1 MNSEKKILIA
11 YFSAQGTTKKV
22 AENLSIVIKS
32 DLYEIKPEI
41 EYTKEDLKWTDE
53 NARSSIEC
61 KNEDS
66 RPKLKDKNAN
76 IEKYDIIFLGF
87 PIWWYNA
94 PPIIKTFLESY
105 NFNNKTI
112 ILFGTSGGSQFGDT
126 VKKLNKYVKGAKNN
140 KKKMLNRRPSIEEL
154 KKFVNSLK
162 IL

>member
-87 PIWWYNA
+87 HIWWYNA

-126 VKKLNKYVKGAKNN
+126 VKKLNKYVKGAKIIEG
-140 KKKMLNRRPSIEEL
+140 KMLNRRPSIEEL

>member
-126 VKKLNKYVKGAKNN
+126 VKKLNKYVKGAKIIEE
-140 KKKMLNRRPSIEEL
+140 KMLNRRPSIEEL

>member
-41 EYTKEDLKWTDE
+41 EYTKEDLKWINE

-126 VKKLNKYVKGAKNN
+126 VKKLNKYVKGAKIIEG
-140 KKKMLNRRPSIEEL
+140 KMLNSRPSIEEL

>member
-22 AENLSIVIKS
+22 AENLSIVTKS

-126 VKKLNKYVKGAKNN
+126 VKKLNKYVKGAKIIEG
-140 KKKMLNRRPSIEEL
+140 KMLNSRPSIEEL
-154 KKFVNSLK
+154 KKLL

>member
-126 VKKLNKYVKGAKNN
+126 VQKLSKLVKDAKIIEG
-140 KKKMLNRRPSIEEL
+140 KMLNRRPSIEEL

>member
-22 AENLSIVIKS
+22 AENLSIVTKS

-94 PPIIKTFLESY
+94 TPIIKTFLESY

-126 VKKLNKYVKGAKNN
+126 VKKLNKYVKGAKIIEG
-140 KKKMLNRRPSIEEL
+140 KMLNSRPSIEEL

>member
-126 VKKLNKYVKGAKNN
+126 VKKLNKYVKGAKIIEG
-140 KKKMLNRRPSIEEL
+140 KMLNSRPSIEEL

>member
-41 EYTKEDLKWTDE
+41 EYTKEDLKWTNE

-126 VKKLNKYVKGAKNN
+126 VKKLNKYVKGAKIIEG
-140 KKKMLNRRPSIEEL
+140 KMLNSRPSIEEL

>member
-112 ILFGTSGGSQFGDT
+112 ILFGTSWGSQFGDT
-126 VKKLNKYVKGAKNN
+126 AKKLNKYVKGAKIIEG
-140 KKKMLNRRPSIEEL
+140 KMLNSRPSIEEL

>member
-76 IEKYDIIFLGF
+76 IEKYDIILIGF
-87 PIWWYNA
+87 PIWWHIA
-94 PPIIKTFLESY
+94 PPIINTFLEMY
-105 NFNNKTI
+105 NFKGKKI
-112 ILFGTSGGSQFGDT
+112 ILFGTSMSEDFGQTILYLKDSCKGSEIIEGKVF
-126 VKKLNKYVKGAKNN
+126 KKINENE
-140 KKKMLNRRPSIEEL
+140 I
-154 KKFVNSLK
+154 KKFAASIK
-162 IL
+162 